1 MKRDYPIGPEQQQ
14 QQQQQAQGQ
23 SGDDPR
29 INRQIRTPKVRVIG
43 DDGEQ
48 LGILDIRDAIQM
60 AEEKGLDLV
69 EVSPAAWPPVCK
81 FMDFG
86 KFKYAQKKKAAET
99 KKRVHQMQIKEV
111 KMRPK
116 TDEHDLDTKIR
127 HVKRF
132 LEEGDGVKLTMRFRG
147 REIVYAEEAMEMLF
161 EVSRQVAEVSTIR
174 NHPSLEGRAM
184 SMVLV
189 PKVAKK

>member
-99 KKRVHQMQIKEV
+99 KKRVHQM
-111 KMRPK
+111 
-116 TDEHDLDTKIR
+116 
-127 HVKRF
+127 
-132 LEEGDGVKLTMRFRG
+132 
-147 REIVYAEEAMEMLF
+147 
-161 EVSRQVAEVSTIR
+161 
-174 NHPSLEGRAM
+174 
-184 SMVLV
+184 
-189 PKVAKK
+189 